1 MSNEEMIKEELE
13 NLGCK
18 ALDDTHYLDGI
29 LPFIDDTY
37 RIFIKVFLFEN
48 DTIGF
53 HVYLTTEDVYKTIL
67 VSNQVPFNSRGK
79 VLSEIK
85 NILEKHHQLVKKYE
99 QYQNTLSFIQENN
112 ESETIQEEFISHFS
126 QFGVKALCGI
136 IVYRYF
142 RKMII
147 SLGDNLHLEV
157 FISSDNSPKV
167 CVFSALL
174 NKGNYKRVFDNV
186 DDLIHEF
193 KEKSPDADTYL
204 ELLNESI

>member
-142 RKMII
+142 GKMII

-174 NKGNYKRVFDNV
+174 NKGNYKLVFDNV

-204 ELLNESI
+204 ELLKESI

>member
-85 NILEKHHQLVKKYE
+85 NLLEKHHQLVKKYE

-142 RKMII
+142 GKMII

-204 ELLNESI
+204 ELLKESI